1 MHFLQMTKSKNVD
14 FVLKELELDFHIN
27 WIQNNHVHMNS
38 DACHLFVT
46 GHKFE
51 QIWGEINM

>member
-1 MHFLQMTKSKNVD
+1 MTKSKNVD